1 MITQFIFIVLIFF
14 LSMLVELMISSFG
27 FMIPFTAL
35 ALYYVTVT
43 QGLTIGLI
51 SAVINGIIIDAYFYR
66 EPALSLWIYIAV
78 AFLAHSWMNKGK
90 INSLLL
96 HMIPGATTAL
106 ICTVPY
112 IISNNMRLGFTLNSF
127 FGNITHLLTSSIIS
141 GIMLPV
147 MIIIFDV
154 FSEFFEFP
162 LYSKASKTNYRR

>member
-1 MITQFIFIVLIFF
+1 MMTPYIFIFLIFF
-14 LSMLVELMISSFG
+14 TSMLIELMVSSFG
-27 FMIPFTAL
+27 FIIPFTAL

-43 QGLTIGLI
+43 QGLTIGVI

-66 EPALSLWIYIAV
+66 EPALSIWIYIAI
-78 AFLAHSWMNKGK
+78 ALLAHTWMKK
-90 INSLLL
+90 WQSSSLLL
-96 HMIPGATTAL
+96 HLIPGATTAL

-127 FGNITHLLTSSIIS
+127 FGNVTHLITSAVIS

-147 MIIIFDV
+147 MIIIFDI

-162 LYSKASKTNYRR
+162 LYSKVSRNIKRR